1 MAKLISIHEY
11 ILNENVTG
19 MQFEKA
25 IEYACSLGLFDLPG
39 LIDHR
44 FLKYIRG
51 TRQVQYAAIWIYA
64 DRESWEKLWGPVNNP
79 IKKEDYPGKWK
90 IWENEILTPLLA
102 QDPDKIYFASF
113 EEL

>member
-11 ILNENVTG
+11 VLNKNVTG
-19 MQFEKA
+19 EQFEKA
-25 IEYACSLGLFDLPG
+25 IEHARSLDLFNLPG

-64 DRESWEKLWGPVNNP
+64 DRESWEKLWGPVDNP
-79 IKKEDYPGKWK
+79 VKKQDYPGKWK
-90 IWENEILTPLLA
+90 TWENEILTPLLE
-102 QDPDKIYFASF
+102 QDPDQIYYASF